1 MSASTCIAYR
11 EDGTLCRAPATIL
24 DHQRGGMVCLQH
36 VPDDVAEEITLYLKM
51 GTVEGRI
58 DHDGE
63 VYTWRLEEPASVGQ
77 DWTTR
82 AVAVLQEVQS
92 VIGAGLLTHP
102 LPELVDDLRDRIA
115 QLLREADALETY
127 HCPTHGVCSRRRG
140 EVRQAEVDKVCLYVC
155 SACGQIADPTSFPGR
170 TEDPRC

>member
-1 MSASTCIAYR
+1 MLPPTCIAYQD
-11 EDGTLCRAPATIL
+11 DGSLCRAPATIL
-24 DHQRGGMVCLQH
+24 DHQRGDMVCLQH
-36 VPDDVAEEITLYLKM
+36 VPDEVAEEITLSLKM

-63 VYTWRLEEPASVGQ
+63 VYTWRLEEPEGVGQ

-92 VIGAGLLTHP
+92 VIGASLLTHP

-115 QLLREADALETY
+115 QLLCEADALDTY
-127 HCPTHGVCSRRRG
+127 HCPTHGVRSRRRG
-140 EVRQAEVDKVCLYVC
+140 EVRQAEVDEVCLYVC
-155 SACGQIADPTSFPGR
+155 SACSQIADPTSFAGS
-170 TEDPRC
+170 TEDP